1 MTNCNKAARAEAS
14 GGGCWENAMFRLSV
28 VRGTAKGQATA
39 RIYGEAVFTHAQEIQ
54 SALCEALAGCDHL
67 TIDLGEVAVLDATFR
82 ALLCSL
88 HRHSGLLHKKITL
101 QGALPRRDDPLRYPG
116 INGCL
121 FKETPECC
129 RLWDS
134 VASGPG
140 LAGGKPGR

>member
-1 MTNCNKAARAEAS
+1 MI
-14 GGGCWENAMFRLSV
+14 RLSV
-28 VRGTAKGQATA
+28 VRGIAEGQATA
-39 RIYGEAVFTHAQEIQ
+39 RIAGEAVFTHAQQIQ

-67 TIDLGEVAVLDATFR
+67 TVDVGEVAVLDATFR

-101 QGALPRRDDPLRYPG
+101 QGAPPGREDPLRYPG

-121 FKETPECC
+121 FRETHECC

-134 VASGPG
+134 IASGPG
-140 LAGGKPGR
+140 EAGCKPSR